1 MSLHPDFVVI
11 GAGIAGASVAHALQ
25 ERGQVVLLEREALP
39 GHHTTGRSAAFLVE
53 SYGPA
58 AVRALTRA
66 SRRFLADPPAG
77 FSEIPLVHPNPMLWI
92 AREDQCKVL
101 EEALEEGRAA
111 GSPVEAIDVAG
122 ACEVCPVLREDYLAA
137 ATIEWSALHI
147 DVAALLDA
155 FIRGFRRQG
164 GHWAGRAPVE
174 SLVRKGDGWQVDA
187 GGERYTTPTVIN
199 AAGAWAD
206 SIGQLA
212 GAASIGL
219 CPMRRTAI
227 TFEPPAG
234 ADVRP
239 WPCVVDADEEFYFK
253 PEGVRLLASPCDETP
268 MEPCDVSPDDYEVAL
283 VAERVQRATRLEI
296 RHIENRW
303 AGLRNFVADRSPVV
317 GFDPVLPGFFWLA
330 GQGGFGIM
338 TSPAAAR
345 AAAGLIVDGRLPADL
360 VVEGLTVEML
370 SSARLLEASK
380 PAPAASL
387 QEPGGRR

>member
-1 MSLHPDFVVI
+1 MSLNPDFVVI
-11 GAGIAGASVAHALQ
+11 GAGIAGASAAHALQ
-25 ERGQVVLLEREALP
+25 ERGEVVLLEREALP

-58 AVRALTRA
+58 PVRALTRV
-66 SRRFLADPPAG
+66 SRRFLADPPDG

-92 AREDQCKVL
+92 AREDQRKVL

-111 GSPVEAIDVAG
+111 GSPVEAIDVSG
-122 ACEVCPVLREDYLAA
+122 ACEVCPVLREDYVAA

-164 GHWAGRAPVE
+164 GHLVGGAPVE
-174 SLVRKGDGWQVDA
+174 RLVREGDGWQVDA
-187 GGERYTTPTVIN
+187 GGERYSTPTVIN

-206 SIGQLA
+206 VVGQLA
-212 GAASIGL
+212 GAESIGL
-219 CPMRRTAI
+219 RPLRRTAI

-234 ADVRP
+234 ADVSS
-239 WPCVVDADEEFYFK
+239 WPCVVDADEDFYFK

-268 MEPCDVSPDDYEVAL
+268 MEPCDVLPDDYEVAL
-283 VAERVQRATRLEI
+283 VAELVKRATHLEI

-303 AGLRNFVADRSPVV
+303 AGLRNFVADRSPVI
-317 GFDPVLPGFFWLA
+317 GFDPARAGFFWLA

-338 TSPAAAR
+338 TAPAAAQ
-345 AAAGLIVDGRLPADL
+345 AAAGLIADGRLPDDL
-360 VVEGLTVEML
+360 AAEGLRAEAL
-370 SSARLLEASK
+370 SSARLPASSK
-380 PAPAASL
+380 LAPAAS
-387 QEPGGRR
+387 